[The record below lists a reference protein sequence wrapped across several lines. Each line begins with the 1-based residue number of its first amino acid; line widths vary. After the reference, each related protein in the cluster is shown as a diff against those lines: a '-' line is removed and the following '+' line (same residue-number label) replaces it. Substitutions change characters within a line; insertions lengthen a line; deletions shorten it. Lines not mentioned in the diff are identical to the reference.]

1 MPWKR
6 FILDTLR
13 KRSDMRS
20 VLTVFRK
27 ELIDHFSSKKF
38 LILLALIYIAGL
50 ASTYVALANIH
61 DVASALD
68 KHVFLRLFTTG
79 GDVLPSFISFI
90 SFFIPIIG
98 IIFGFDAINSE
109 RTSGNL
115 SRIIS
120 QPIYRDSVING
131 KFLAGVTTLSII
143 VASIA
148 FIIAGVGLTSI
159 GVPPTSE
166 EILRIFFFIFICVF
180 YGGFWMGLSMLFSV
194 VMEKTAASIL
204 TAIAIWIFFMFFLP
218 IIANA
223 IANAVAPLENAATAV
238 QIQNYSI
245 EQSILRISPSTLFTE
260 IIAILLIPTGGHFML
275 QPVLESD
282 VANMIANP
290 LSLGQSLI
298 QVWPQLVVI
307 IALAIIC
314 FALSYVVF
322 MRQEIRS
329 T

>member
-1 MPWKR
+1 
-6 FILDTLR
+6 
-13 KRSDMRS
+13 MRS
-20 VLTVFRK
+20 VITVFRK
-27 ELIDHFSSKKF
+27 ELTDHFSSKKF

-50 ASTYVALANIH
+50 ASTYVALQNIG

-79 GDVLPSFISFI
+79 GDILPSFISFI

-109 RTSGNL
+109 RNSGNL
-115 SRIIS
+115 SRLMS

-166 EILRIFFFIFICVF
+166 EILRIFFFVFICVF

-194 VMEKTAASIL
+194 IMDKIAASIL
-204 TAIAIWIFFMFFLP
+204 TAIAIWIFLMFFLP

-223 IANAVAPLENAATAV
+223 IANAVAPLENATTAV
-238 QIQNYSI
+238 QIQNYTI
-245 EQSILRISPSTLFTE
+245 NQGILRMSPSTLFTE

-275 QPVLESD
+275 QPVFESD
-282 VANMIANP
+282 VASMIANP

-298 QVWPQLVVI
+298 QVWPQLVII

-314 FALSYVVF
+314 FALSYVLF

>member
-1 MPWKR
+1 
-6 FILDTLR
+6 
-13 KRSDMRS
+13 MRS

-27 ELIDHFSSKKF
+27 ELTDHFSSKKF

-50 ASTYVALANIH
+50 ASTYVALQNIS

-68 KHVFLRLFTTG
+68 KHVFLRLYTTG

-90 SFFIPIIG
+90 TFFIPIIG

-109 RTSGNL
+109 RNSGNL
-115 SRIIS
+115 SRLMS

-180 YGGFWMGLSMLFSV
+180 YGGFWMGLSLLFSV
-194 VMEKTAASIL
+194 IMDKIAASIL

-223 IANAVAPLENAATAV
+223 IANAVAPLEGATSAV
-238 QIQNYSI
+238 QIQNYTI
-245 EQSILRISPSTLFTE
+245 NQGILRISPSTLFTE
-260 IIAILLIPTGGHFML
+260 TIAILLIPTGGHFML
-275 QPVLESD
+275 QPVFESD
-282 VANMIANP
+282 IANMIANP

-298 QVWPQLVVI
+298 QVWPQLVII

-314 FALSYVVF
+314 FALSYILF